1 MIRTKDVY
9 FKNKLYKIPIDN
21 LKYINGCDVAK
32 LSNNMYVYYDDLDR
46 SWKAAT
52 KILIEEYTGKRY
64 INVEIDGNMIESLSY
79 VDLEEEIENKRVTK
93 INVEY
98 LVIYDSDK
106 DCWEILNQND
116 ELYKKY
122 IEKINNEL

>member
-9 FKNKLYKIPIDN
+9 YRNKLYKIPIDD
-21 LKYINGCDVAK
+21 LKHVNGYDVAK
-32 LSNNMYVYYDDLDR
+32 LSNQIYVYYDDLD
-46 SWKAAT
+46 SKWKPAT
-52 KILIEEYTGKRY
+52 KIQIEEYTGKRY

-79 VDLEEEIENKRVTK
+79 VDLDEEIENKKVTK

-98 LVIYDSDK
+98 IVVYDSDK

-122 IEKINNEL
+122 IQINESIK